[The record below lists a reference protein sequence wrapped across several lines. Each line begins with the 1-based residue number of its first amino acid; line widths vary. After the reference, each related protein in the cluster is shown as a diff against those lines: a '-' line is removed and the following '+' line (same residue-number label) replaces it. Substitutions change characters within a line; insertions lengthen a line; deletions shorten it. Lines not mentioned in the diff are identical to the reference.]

1 VTKVVKDQLVTKV
14 TKVTKEYQV
23 QQVIRVEQVLLA
35 IEEKKA

>member
-35 IEEKKA
+35 IEGKKA